1 MNAIKTLLMALVM
14 LCGAPAFADSEC
26 YDGKGGTFFLIG
38 STPCPSVKFT
48 GRVVRAHNYNP
59 DSIFQQEQRRIVTT
73 RRESQPELPP
83 GYERIPC
90 DFWEKL
96 KKEFVVNGLNALK
109 GGLVGAG
116 LGDDSRS
123 AGIGAALGLF
133 FGPSAGP
140 CYVIVP
146 PEHKEAIVKKA
157 SEFTGR
163 PIPAEEQVGGTE
175 GGHDEVKTSL
185 PKSKKVETT
194 TLPSGGAQDTCR
206 LRVNGKVVAEIK
218 LPLSVQKEQSRE
230 ICDEWQ
236 LREAKSR
243 GLI

>member
-14 LCGAPAFADSEC
+14 LCGTPAFADSYC
-26 YDGKGGTFFLIG
+26 ADGKGGTFLQLG
-38 STPCPSVKFT
+38 SRPCPPVSFT
-48 GRVVRAHNYNP
+48 GRIVRAPAPAYNEGYDDGQYRRQP
-59 DSIFQQEQRRIVTT
+59 VAVRQQAQ
-73 RRESQPELPP
+73 SQLPP
-83 GYERIPC
+83 GYARIPC

-146 PEHKEAIVKKA
+146 PEHKEAVIKQA
-157 SEFTGR
+157 SEFSGR

-175 GGHDEVKTSL
+175 GAHDEV
-185 PKSKKVETT
+185 ETVT
-194 TLPSGGAQDTCR
+194 QNRPIQRPRTNNVCNVCADQPGRIPVYRKNGELVCR
-206 LRVNGKVVAEIK
+206 L
-218 LPLSVQKEQSRE
+218 QSRPPE
-230 ICDEWQ
+230 EGERPAC
-236 LREAKSR
+236 RSAS
-243 GLI
+243 